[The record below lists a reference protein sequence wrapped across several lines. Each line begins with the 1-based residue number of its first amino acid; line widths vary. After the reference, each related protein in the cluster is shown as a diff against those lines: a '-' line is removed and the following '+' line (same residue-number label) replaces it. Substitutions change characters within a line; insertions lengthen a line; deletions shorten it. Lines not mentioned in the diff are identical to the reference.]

1 MWVENHCLT
10 KTLEFRLFNTS
21 YFGREFWFNKY
32 YLSSWFPV
40 STKSWSCKCF
50 NSWGRIPLG
59 SLSPTRRFLMNHC
72 LGVSCAAGLRPHPAL
87 TVLQPLVHAVGQGI
101 LDGWGTHLVPIDH
114 PLESPT
120 LLLLETS
127 WRRLSWGP
135 CFDRFGWKPSR
146 SSLASGTWNKWSIDA
161 HSLCLGFIPQ
171 ISTEIFG
178 VWPEIWQKE
187 VEISRF
193 GGSSSLIVGGQ
204 FGNLPNLAANLCQM
218 RQLCWE
224 RMRHHPG
231 RRHGQWGQMMA
242 MGCPCDFV
250 CRHNNVWLG
259 LLWSLRCWG

>member
-1 MWVENHCLT
+1 MISCFNQVVEL
-10 KTLEFRLFNTS
+10 
-21 YFGREFWFNKY
+21 
-32 YLSSWFPV
+32 
-40 STKSWSCKCF
+40 KCF

-72 LGVSCAAGLRPHPAL
+72 LGVRGSWPKASS
-87 TVLQPLVHAVGQGI
+87 
-101 LDGWGTHLVPIDH
+101 
-114 PLESPT
+114 SPYSAPTIGACSWPRHFGRWLNSPCHNWSPFEKSST
-120 LLLLETS
+120 LLLLDGHLEKGC
-127 WRRLSWGP
+127 LGGP

-204 FGNLPNLAANLCQM
+204 FGNLPNLAGNLCQV